1 MGLPKQLLPLGGRP
15 IASWSLA
22 ALAKAASVNAI
33 VIACEPEQRPAFEAI
48 VEAQGEGKVERIV
61 AGGATRQQSVFAA
74 IRAMAR
80 PRSIVVV
87 HDGAR
92 PFATSELVEEVISSA
107 RRSGGAIAAI
117 PVKDTMKLAD
127 ETRTVLSTISR
138 NRLWAAQTPQA
149 FGYEIL
155 VRAYER
161 AEADGFSGTDDAE
174 LVEHVGGTSI
184 AVVEA
189 SSQNLKITTPDDLQL
204 AECLAARKDG
214 RS

>member
-1 MGLPKQLLPLGGRP
+1 MGQPKQLLPLGGRP

-22 ALAKAASVNAI
+22 ALVKAASVNAI

-48 VEAQGEGKVERIV
+48 AEAQGEGKVERIL

-80 PRSIVVV
+80 RSSIVVV

-92 PFATSELVEEVISSA
+92 PFATSQLVEEVISGA
-107 RRSGGAIAAI
+107 RRTGGAIAAI
-117 PVKDTMKLAD
+117 AVKDTMKLAD
-127 ETRTVLSTISR
+127 ETHTVLSTISR

-155 VRAYER
+155 VRAHER

-174 LVEHVGGTSI
+174 LVEHLGGTSI

-189 SSQNLKITTPDDLQL
+189 SSQNLKITTPDDLQV
-204 AECLAARKDG
+204 AECLAARKAR